1 MKRLLILAFVVLP
14 LILLLC
20 LPSCNTQEKKATQ
33 IQNQAKGKLFII
45 GGGKRPPGLI
55 KTLIQEAQLQADDYI
70 IVLPMSSS
78 VPDTSFFYAKKQFVE
93 QGYKNVFNY
102 YFAEGDHLPSSRHDS
117 LKNAKL
123 VYISGGDQNRF
134 MKIID
139 GTPVSDLIHACYKQ
153 GGVIAGTS
161 AGAAVMSEKMIT
173 GNELKHPQY
182 EETFRNIEA
191 QNIEI
196 AKGLGLV
203 TNAIIDQHFIKRSR
217 YNRLITSA
225 IEYPKLK
232 MIGIDEST
240 AIIVDGD
247 SAEVTGLSQV
257 ILIEKP
263 LHIKTQDGLLG
274 AKDIKL
280 SVLLPGEKFKL

>member
-1 MKRLLILAFVVLP
+1 MFMKRLFIAVLI
-14 LILLLC
+14 LILLASLS
-20 LPSCNTQEKKATQ
+20 SCHIQEEKQSQTQNK
-33 IQNQAKGKLFII
+33 AKGKLFII
-45 GGGKRPPGLI
+45 GGGKRPPELI
-55 KTLIQEAQLQADDYI
+55 KTLIQEAHLQQDDYI
-70 IVLPMSSS
+70 VVLPMSSS
-78 VPDTSFFYAKKQFVE
+78 IPDTSFYYAKKQFVE
-93 QGYKNVFNY
+93 QGYKNVLNY
-102 YFAEGDHLPSSRHDS
+102 YFAEGENLPSSRHDS

-123 VYISGGDQNRF
+123 IYISGGDQNRF
-134 MKIID
+134 MKIIES
-139 GTPVSDLIHACYKQ
+139 TPVNELIHACYEQ

-191 QNIEI
+191 KNIEI

-225 IEYPKLK
+225 IEYPQLK

-240 AIIVDGD
+240 AIIVEGD

-257 ILIEKP
+257 ILIEEPHKV
-263 LHIKTQDGLLG
+263 KTQDGLLG
-274 AKDIKL
+274 AKDIQL